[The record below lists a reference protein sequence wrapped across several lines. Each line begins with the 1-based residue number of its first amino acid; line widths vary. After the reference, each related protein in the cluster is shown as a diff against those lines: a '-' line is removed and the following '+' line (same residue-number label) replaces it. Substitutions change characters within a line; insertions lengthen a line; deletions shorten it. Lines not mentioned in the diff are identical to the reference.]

1 MLGKIEGRRR
11 RGPQRWLD
19 GITDSVDRSLSSRR
33 RWRTGSLACCSSWG
47 RRESD
52 TTKQLSKSNDN
63 EERCSVN
70 KDISKRP
77 NKEQNILDVLQ
88 FLMSLKE
95 LTFYK
100 IIFN

>member
-1 MLGKIEGRRR
+1 M
-11 RGPQRWLD
+11 
-19 GITDSVDRSLSSRR
+19 
-33 RWRTGSLACCSSWG
+33 
-47 RRESD
+47 
-52 TTKQLSKSNDN
+52 
-63 EERCSVN
+63 N

-88 FLMSLKE
+88 FLMFLKE